1 MEADKLNTLLGNY
14 YSGDISPDEYLSLLS
29 ALKESDELTPEI
41 EAERKMLLAIE
52 SYEPTEPKGFEERLI
67 MAIDHR
73 SKRKR
78 NFLRIVYSCSAA
90 VVMLI
95 FVAIGL
101 SFHDKNTI
109 DRPQP
114 IAMVSVS
121 DEAEMTKETHEPKPS
136 IKANQDAS
144 VAHKNSPSY
153 SIPSENME
161 KSAQVVDEA
170 IMEILANIQMAKNEA
185 IEATD
190 NIKISQT
197 IDYDI
202 M

>member
-14 YSGDISPDEYLSLLS
+14 YSGDISPDGYLSLLS
-29 ALKESDELTPEI
+29 ALKESDELTPEL

-52 SYEPTEPKGFEERLI
+52 SYEPIEPKGFEERLI

-78 NFLRIVYSCSAA
+78 NFFRIVYSCSAA
-90 VVMLI
+90 AAMLI

-101 SFHDKNTI
+101 SLHDKNAI
-109 DRPQP
+109 GRPQP
-114 IAMVSVS
+114 IAMVSVA
-121 DEAEMTKETHEPKPS
+121 DEAEMTKETHETEPS
-136 IKANQDAS
+136 ITANQDAS

-153 SIPSENME
+153 SISSEDLE
-161 KSAQVVDEA
+161 KSARVVDEA

-185 IEATD
+185 IEAID
-190 NIKISQT
+190 NIEISQT
-197 IDYDI
+197 TDYNI
-202 M
+202 L